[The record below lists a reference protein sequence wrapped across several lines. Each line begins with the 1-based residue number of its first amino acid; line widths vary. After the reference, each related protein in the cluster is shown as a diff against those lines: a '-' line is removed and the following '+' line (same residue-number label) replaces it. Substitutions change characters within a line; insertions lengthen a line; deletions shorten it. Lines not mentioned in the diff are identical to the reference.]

1 MRPETLDEFI
11 GQEHLTGEDGP
22 IRRFLEE
29 GKIPSMIFW
38 GPPGCGKTT
47 LALIIARSIDA
58 YFENLSA
65 VLSGVK
71 DVRAV
76 VERAKDR
83 IKRENKKTVLFIDE
97 IHRFNKAQQDAFL
110 PYVEKGIIVLIGA
123 TTENPS
129 FEVIRP
135 LLSRTRV
142 YILYP
147 LLPEHIEILIKR
159 ALERDERMK
168 EISPEISD
176 ETIKFLAEISGG
188 DARIALDTLEI
199 AAETTGKNGLIDKE
213 IIVNILQRR
222 VPYDKKGEEHYNL
235 ISAFIKSVRGSDPDA
250 ALYYLARMLEGGED
264 PVFIAR
270 RLVILA
276 SEDIGNADP
285 QAIVVAVACK
295 EAVEFVGMPEGFLPL
310 SQATIYLATAPKSN
324 SAYLAYKEAKRAVKE
339 FPDTPVPL
347 HLRNAPTEL
356 MEKLGYGK
364 GYRYPHDYKYGVVK
378 QEYLPEEL
386 KGRRFYHP
394 KLIGYERKIARYLEW
409 VKEYLNKKGKE

>member
-1 MRPETLDEFI
+1 
-11 GQEHLTGEDGP
+11 
-22 IRRFLEE
+22 
-29 GKIPSMIFW
+29 MIFW

-199 AAETTGKNGLIDKE
+199 AAETAGKNGLIDKE

-264 PVFIAR
+264 PMFIAR

-339 FPDTPVPL
+339 VPDAPVPL

-409 VKEYLNKKGKE
+409 VKEHLNKKGKE

>member
-1 MRPETLDEFI
+1 
-11 GQEHLTGEDGP
+11 
-22 IRRFLEE
+22 
-29 GKIPSMIFW
+29 MIFW

-199 AAETTGKNGLIDKE
+199 AAETAGKNGLIDKE

-264 PVFIAR
+264 PMFIAR

-324 SAYLAYKEAKRAVKE
+324 SAYLAYKEAKRAVRE
-339 FPDTPVPL
+339 FPDAPVPL

>member
-1 MRPETLDEFI
+1 
-11 GQEHLTGEDGP
+11 
-22 IRRFLEE
+22 
-29 GKIPSMIFW
+29 MIFW

-47 LALIIARSIDA
+47 LALIIARSTDA

-83 IKRENKKTVLFIDE
+83 IKRENRKTILFIDE
-97 IHRFNKAQQDAFL
+97 IHRFNRAQQDAFL

-199 AAETTGKNGLIDKE
+199 AAETAGKNGLIDKE

-264 PVFIAR
+264 PIFIAR
-270 RLVILA
+270 RLVILS

-285 QAIVVAVACK
+285 QAIMVAVACK

-339 FPDTPVPL
+339 FPDAPVPL

-364 GYRYPHDYKYGVVK
+364 GYRYPHDYRYSVVN

>member
-1 MRPETLDEFI
+1 
-11 GQEHLTGEDGP
+11 
-22 IRRFLEE
+22 
-29 GKIPSMIFW
+29 MIFW

-47 LALIIARSIDA
+47 LALIIARSTDA

-83 IKRENKKTVLFIDE
+83 IKRENRKTILFIDE
-97 IHRFNKAQQDAFL
+97 IHRFNRAQQDAFL

-147 LLPEHIEILIKR
+147 LLPEHIEVLLKR

-199 AAETTGKNGLIDKE
+199 AAETAGKNGLIDKE

-264 PVFIAR
+264 PIFIAR
-270 RLVILA
+270 RLVILS

-285 QAIVVAVACK
+285 QAIMVAVACK

-339 FPDTPVPL
+339 FPDAPVPL

-364 GYRYPHDYKYGVVK
+364 GYRYPHDYRYSVVN

>member
-1 MRPETLDEFI
+1 
-11 GQEHLTGEDGP
+11 
-22 IRRFLEE
+22 
-29 GKIPSMIFW
+29 MIFW

-199 AAETTGKNGLIDKE
+199 AAETAGKNGLIDKE

-264 PVFIAR
+264 PMFIAR

-339 FPDTPVPL
+339 VPDAPVPL

-409 VKEYLNKKGKE
+409 VKEHLNKRGKE

>member
-1 MRPETLDEFI
+1 
-11 GQEHLTGEDGP
+11 
-22 IRRFLEE
+22 
-29 GKIPSMIFW
+29 MIFW

-47 LALIIARSIDA
+47 LALIIARSTDA

-83 IKRENKKTVLFIDE
+83 IKRENRKTILFIDE
-97 IHRFNKAQQDAFL
+97 IHRFNRAQQDAFL

-199 AAETTGKNGLIDKE
+199 AAETAGKNGLIDKE

-264 PVFIAR
+264 PMFIAR
-270 RLVILA
+270 RLVILS

-285 QAIVVAVACK
+285 QAIMVAVACK

-339 FPDTPVPL
+339 FPDAPVPL

-364 GYRYPHDYKYGVVK
+364 GYRYPHDYRYGVVN

>member
-1 MRPETLDEFI
+1 
-11 GQEHLTGEDGP
+11 
-22 IRRFLEE
+22 
-29 GKIPSMIFW
+29 MIFW

-47 LALIIARSIDA
+47 LALIIARSTDA

-76 VERAKDR
+76 VERAMDR
-83 IKRENKKTVLFIDE
+83 IKRENRKTILFIDE
-97 IHRFNKAQQDAFL
+97 IHRFNRAQQDAFL

-147 LLPEHIEILIKR
+147 LLPEHIEVLLKR

-199 AAETTGKNGLIDKE
+199 AAETAGKNGLIDKE

-264 PVFIAR
+264 PMFIAR
-270 RLVILA
+270 RLVILS

-285 QAIVVAVACK
+285 QAIMVAVACK

-324 SAYLAYKEAKRAVKE
+324 SVYLAYKEAKRAVKE
-339 FPDTPVPL
+339 FPDAPVPL

-364 GYRYPHDYKYGVVK
+364 GYRYPHDYRYGVVK

>member
-1 MRPETLDEFI
+1 
-11 GQEHLTGEDGP
+11 
-22 IRRFLEE
+22 
-29 GKIPSMIFW
+29 MIFW

-47 LALIIARSIDA
+47 LALIIARSTDA

-83 IKRENKKTVLFIDE
+83 IKRENRKTILFIDE
-97 IHRFNKAQQDAFL
+97 IHRFNRAQQDAFL

-199 AAETTGKNGLIDKE
+199 AAETAGKNGLIDKE

-264 PVFIAR
+264 PMFIAR
-270 RLVILA
+270 RLVILS

-285 QAIVVAVACK
+285 QAIMVAVACK

-324 SAYLAYKEAKRAVKE
+324 SVYLAYKEAKRAVKE
-339 FPDTPVPL
+339 FPDAPVPL

>member
-1 MRPETLDEFI
+1 
-11 GQEHLTGEDGP
+11 
-22 IRRFLEE
+22 
-29 GKIPSMIFW
+29 MIFW

-47 LALIIARSIDA
+47 LALIIARSTDA

-76 VERAKDR
+76 VERAMDR
-83 IKRENKKTVLFIDE
+83 IKRENRKTILFIDE
-97 IHRFNKAQQDAFL
+97 IHRFNRAQQDAFL

-199 AAETTGKNGLIDKE
+199 AAETAGKNGLIDKE

-264 PVFIAR
+264 PMFIAR
-270 RLVILA
+270 RLVILS

-285 QAIVVAVACK
+285 QAIMVAVACK

-339 FPDTPVPL
+339 FPDAPVPL

-364 GYRYPHDYKYGVVK
+364 GYRYPHDYRYGVVN

>member
-1 MRPETLDEFI
+1 MC
-11 GQEHLTGEDGP
+11 
-22 IRRFLEE
+22 IRD
-29 GKIPSMIFW
+29 S
-38 GPPGCGKTT
+38 
-47 LALIIARSIDA
+47 
-58 YFENLSA
+58 
-65 VLSGVK
+65 
-71 DVRAV
+71 
-76 VERAKDR
+76 
-83 IKRENKKTVLFIDE
+83 
-97 IHRFNKAQQDAFL
+97 
-110 PYVEKGIIVLIGA
+110 
-123 TTENPS
+123 
-129 FEVIRP
+129 
-135 LLSRTRV
+135 
-142 YILYP
+142 
-147 LLPEHIEILIKR
+147 
-159 ALERDERMK
+159 
-168 EISPEISD
+168 
-176 ETIKFLAEISGG
+176 
-188 DARIALDTLEI
+188 ARIALDTLEI
-199 AAETTGKNGLIDKE
+199 AAETAGKNGLIDKE

-264 PVFIAR
+264 PIFIAR
-270 RLVILA
+270 RLVILS

-285 QAIVVAVACK
+285 QAIMVAVACK

-339 FPDTPVPL
+339 FPDAPVPL

>member
-1 MRPETLDEFI
+1 
-11 GQEHLTGEDGP
+11 
-22 IRRFLEE
+22 
-29 GKIPSMIFW
+29 MIFW

-47 LALIIARSIDA
+47 LALIIARSTDA

-83 IKRENKKTVLFIDE
+83 IKRENRKTILFIDE
-97 IHRFNKAQQDAFL
+97 IHRFNRAQQDAFL

-199 AAETTGKNGLIDKE
+199 AAETAGKNGLIDKE

-264 PVFIAR
+264 PIFIAR
-270 RLVILA
+270 RLVILS

-285 QAIVVAVACK
+285 QAIMVAVACK

-339 FPDTPVPL
+339 FPDAPVPL

-364 GYRYPHDYKYGVVK
+364 GYRYPHDYRYGVVN

>member
-1 MRPETLDEFI
+1 
-11 GQEHLTGEDGP
+11 
-22 IRRFLEE
+22 
-29 GKIPSMIFW
+29 MIFW

-47 LALIIARSIDA
+47 LALIIARSTDA

-83 IKRENKKTVLFIDE
+83 IKRENRKTILFIDE
-97 IHRFNKAQQDAFL
+97 IHRFNRAQQDAFL

-199 AAETTGKNGLIDKE
+199 AAETAGKNGLIDKE

-264 PVFIAR
+264 PMFIAR
-270 RLVILA
+270 RLVILS

-285 QAIVVAVACK
+285 QAIMVAVACK

-339 FPDTPVPL
+339 FPDAPVPL

>member
-1 MRPETLDEFI
+1 
-11 GQEHLTGEDGP
+11 
-22 IRRFLEE
+22 
-29 GKIPSMIFW
+29 MIFW

-47 LALIIARSIDA
+47 LALIIARSTDA

-83 IKRENKKTVLFIDE
+83 IKRENRKTILFIDE
-97 IHRFNKAQQDAFL
+97 IHRFNRAQQDAFL

-199 AAETTGKNGLIDKE
+199 AAETAGKNGLIDKE

-264 PVFIAR
+264 PMFIAR
-270 RLVILA
+270 RLVILS

-285 QAIVVAVACK
+285 QAIMVVVACK

-339 FPDTPVPL
+339 FPDAPVPL

-364 GYRYPHDYKYGVVK
+364 GYRYPHDYRYGVVK

>member
-1 MRPETLDEFI
+1 
-11 GQEHLTGEDGP
+11 
-22 IRRFLEE
+22 
-29 GKIPSMIFW
+29 MIFW

-199 AAETTGKNGLIDKE
+199 AAETAGKNGLIDKE

-264 PVFIAR
+264 PMFIAR

-339 FPDTPVPL
+339 FPDAPVPL

>member
-1 MRPETLDEFI
+1 
-11 GQEHLTGEDGP
+11 
-22 IRRFLEE
+22 
-29 GKIPSMIFW
+29 MIFW

>member
-1 MRPETLDEFI
+1 
-11 GQEHLTGEDGP
+11 
-22 IRRFLEE
+22 
-29 GKIPSMIFW
+29 MIFW

-47 LALIIARSIDA
+47 LALIIARSTDA

-83 IKRENKKTVLFIDE
+83 IKRENRKTILFIDE
-97 IHRFNKAQQDAFL
+97 IHRFNRAQQDAFL

-147 LLPEHIEILIKR
+147 LLPEHIEVLLKR

-199 AAETTGKNGLIDKE
+199 AAETAGKNGLIDKE

-264 PVFIAR
+264 PIFIAR
-270 RLVILA
+270 RLVILS

-285 QAIVVAVACK
+285 QAIMVAVACK

-339 FPDTPVPL
+339 FPDAPVPL

-364 GYRYPHDYKYGVVK
+364 GYRYPHDYRYGVVK

>member
-1 MRPETLDEFI
+1 
-11 GQEHLTGEDGP
+11 
-22 IRRFLEE
+22 
-29 GKIPSMIFW
+29 MIFW

-47 LALIIARSIDA
+47 LALIIARSSDA

>member
-1 MRPETLDEFI
+1 
-11 GQEHLTGEDGP
+11 
-22 IRRFLEE
+22 
-29 GKIPSMIFW
+29 MIFW

-159 ALERDERMK
+159 ALERDERLK

-199 AAETTGKNGLIDKE
+199 AAETAGKNGLIDKE

-264 PVFIAR
+264 PMFIAR

-339 FPDTPVPL
+339 VPDAPVPL

>member
-1 MRPETLDEFI
+1 
-11 GQEHLTGEDGP
+11 
-22 IRRFLEE
+22 
-29 GKIPSMIFW
+29 MIFW

-47 LALIIARSIDA
+47 LALIIARSSDA

-83 IKRENKKTVLFIDE
+83 IKRENRKTILFIDE
-97 IHRFNKAQQDAFL
+97 IHRFNRAQQDAFL

-199 AAETTGKNGLIDKE
+199 AAETAGKNGLIDKE

-264 PVFIAR
+264 PIFIAR
-270 RLVILA
+270 RLVILS

-285 QAIVVAVACK
+285 QAIMVAVACK

-339 FPDTPVPL
+339 FPDAPVPL

-364 GYRYPHDYKYGVVK
+364 GYRYPHDYRYSVVN

>member
-1 MRPETLDEFI
+1 
-11 GQEHLTGEDGP
+11 
-22 IRRFLEE
+22 
-29 GKIPSMIFW
+29 MIFW

-159 ALERDERMK
+159 ALERDERLK

>member
-1 MRPETLDEFI
+1 
-11 GQEHLTGEDGP
+11 
-22 IRRFLEE
+22 
-29 GKIPSMIFW
+29 MIFW
-38 GPPGCGKTT
+38 GSPGCGKTT
-47 LALIIARSIDA
+47 LALIIARSTDA

-83 IKRENKKTVLFIDE
+83 IKRENRRTILFIDE
-97 IHRFNKAQQDAFL
+97 IHRFNRAQQDAFL

-199 AAETTGKNGLIDKE
+199 AAETAGKNGLIDKE

-264 PVFIAR
+264 PIFIAR
-270 RLVILA
+270 RLVILS

-285 QAIVVAVACK
+285 QAIMVAVACK

-339 FPDTPVPL
+339 FPDAPVPL

-364 GYRYPHDYKYGVVK
+364 GYRYPHDYRYGVVN

>member
-1 MRPETLDEFI
+1 
-11 GQEHLTGEDGP
+11 
-22 IRRFLEE
+22 
-29 GKIPSMIFW
+29 MIFW

-47 LALIIARSIDA
+47 LALIIARSTDA

-83 IKRENKKTVLFIDE
+83 IKRENRKTILFIDE
-97 IHRFNKAQQDAFL
+97 IHRFNRAQQDAFL

-199 AAETTGKNGLIDKE
+199 AAETAGKNGLIDKE

-264 PVFIAR
+264 PMFIAR
-270 RLVILA
+270 RLVILS

-285 QAIVVAVACK
+285 QAIMVVVACK

-324 SAYLAYKEAKRAVKE
+324 SVYLAYKEAKRAVKE
-339 FPDTPVPL
+339 FPDAPVPL

-364 GYRYPHDYKYGVVK
+364 GYRYPHDYRYSVVN

>member
-1 MRPETLDEFI
+1 
-11 GQEHLTGEDGP
+11 
-22 IRRFLEE
+22 
-29 GKIPSMIFW
+29 MIFW

-47 LALIIARSIDA
+47 LALIIARSTDA

-83 IKRENKKTVLFIDE
+83 IKRENRKTILFIDE
-97 IHRFNKAQQDAFL
+97 IHRFNRAQQDAFL

-199 AAETTGKNGLIDKE
+199 AAETAGKNGLIDKE

-264 PVFIAR
+264 PIFIAR
-270 RLVILA
+270 RLVILS

-285 QAIVVAVACK
+285 QAIMVAVACK

-339 FPDTPVPL
+339 FPDAPVPL

>member
-1 MRPETLDEFI
+1 
-11 GQEHLTGEDGP
+11 
-22 IRRFLEE
+22 
-29 GKIPSMIFW
+29 MIFW

-199 AAETTGKNGLIDKE
+199 AAETAGKNGLIDKE

-264 PVFIAR
+264 PMFIAR

-339 FPDTPVPL
+339 VPDAPVPL